1 MGHFRAEG
9 AADQPPRQLLPRAM
23 KTPLPSDASR
33 TEAAPREVYAVVRHG
48 GHQYRVPPGDRLL
61 VDRLPAEVG
70 AVVGL
75 EPVILL
81 ADADG
86 VAVDTASLEGIR
98 IAATVAGHRRGKKIR
113 VFTFKPKKRHRR
125 TLGFRADLT
134 ELVVDRF
141 LARGEPLPEPVEV
154 EEPEVEEPEI
164 EKPDIE
170 EAQPAEI
177 AAEEVVEP
185 ATGRP
190 APARRRTSRARAAEP
205 EAADEAGAAAVKAG
219 TEPEA
224 EPVTESEAEPP
235 ARRRRGAGAATA
247 AATAVE
253 PETPAPPAPARRAR
267 KPAAAALPESAGAE
281 PAAAATETGAGAESE
296 PAPSSGSATGKRRRE
311 RKPSPAEEGE

>member
-9 AADQPPRQLLPRAM
+9 AADQPPRQLLLRAM
-23 KTPLPSDASR
+23 KTPLPSDTSR

-48 GHQYRVPPGDRLL
+48 GHQYRVTPGDRLL

-86 VAVDTASLEGIR
+86 VAVDAASLEGIR

-141 LARGEPLPEPVEV
+141 LAKGEPLPEPVEIA
-154 EEPEVEEPEI
+154 EPEVEEV
-164 EKPDIE
+164 
-170 EAQPAEI
+170 QPA

-185 ATGRP
+185 ATAGP
-190 APARRRTSRARAAEP
+190 APARRRAPRARAVEP
-205 EAADEAGAAAVKAG
+205 EAAAEPI
-219 TEPEA
+219 TEPE
-224 EPVTESEAEPP
+224 TP
-235 ARRRRGAGAATA
+235 ARRRRGAGTPTSAATA
-247 AATAVE
+247 ATAAE
-253 PETPAPPAPARRAR
+253 PETPASPAPARRAR
-267 KPAAAALPESAGAE
+267 KPAAAKPKSAGAE
-281 PAAAATETGAGAESE
+281 PAAAASATAPGAEAE
-296 PAPSSGSATGKRRRE
+296 PAPSSASATSRRRRVE
-311 RKPSPAEEGE
+311 RKTSPGEDGE